1 MSKHLLSIIFG
12 LSLLSAVG
20 FAVPESDDSPYNDAS
35 PESLPTR
42 QIRIQAKPA
51 EGLEFALDVWVPES
65 SEPVPVVFFETGLTG
80 LAPAPAYSETMSK
93 IAARGMVA
101 VIPFVD
107 FKSASNSRVLGKRFV
122 KTFEWLGSHLEDA
135 LAAELS
141 RARAPKI
148 NTREIVIAGH
158 SSAAKAVMELYRNVR
173 GQLAGLMLIDPVNGD
188 PLNLTLPAIP
198 KDEIYSDNVPVLLL
212 ATGLGKEPGR
222 KGWPACATDDQ
233 STPYFYDHFAS
244 TKWYVQAAEYGHA
257 DMLEGIYLKALR
269 ATKFCKV
276 AENMDPV
283 KFRTFIAGALAAF
296 VRTVTHKDDSMSRYL
311 TDEQLIPLKTVLKNE
326 P

>member
-1 MSKHLLSIIFG
+1 MAKHLVSILLA
-12 LSLLSAVG
+12 LSLTGTSA
-20 FAVPESDDSPYNDAS
+20 FSAPETDDSPYNDAS

-42 QIRIQAKPA
+42 HVRLKAKPS
-51 EGLEFALDVWVPES
+51 EGLEFALDVWVPAA

-80 LAPAPAYSETMSK
+80 LAPAPAYAETMAK

-107 FKSASNSRVLGKRFV
+107 FKAASNSKALGKRFV
-122 KTFEWLGSHLEDA
+122 KTFEWLKDHLEEA
-135 LAAELS
+135 LVAELTRS
-141 RARAPKI
+141 VAPAV
-148 NTREIVIAGH
+148 NSREIIIAGH
-158 SSAAKAVMELYRNVR
+158 SSAAKAVMELYRNVK
-173 GQLAGLMLIDPVNGD
+173 GELAGLMLIDPVNGD

-198 KDEIYSDNVPVLLL
+198 KDEIYDDNVPVLLL

-233 STPYFYDHFAS
+233 STPYFYDHFAAQ
-244 TKWYVQAAEYGHA
+244 KWYVQAADYGHA

-276 AENMDPV
+276 AETMDPV

-296 VRTVTHKDDSMSRYL
+296 VRTVTHKDESMSRYL
-311 TDEQLIPLKTVLKNE
+311 TDEQLIPVKTILKNE